1 MSDKFVISSSP
12 HFKANTNTTKIMGF
26 VLLALYPQLWAGIK
40 FFGYRAW
47 LVTVVSIVS
56 CVLFEYLFLKLTK
69 QKNVISNLSACVTGA
84 MLAMVC
90 PPTIPLWMVIL
101 GAAVAIIVAKGL
113 FGGIGSNVFNP
124 ASHPCIPTIGCP
136 TLLKPITL
144 PISAIWCKHWA
155 ATRT

>member
-56 CVLFEYLFLKLTK
+56 CVLFEYL
-69 QKNVISNLSACVTGA
+69 
-84 MLAMVC
+84 
-90 PPTIPLWMVIL
+90 
-101 GAAVAIIVAKGL
+101 
-113 FGGIGSNVFNP
+113 
-124 ASHPCIPTIGCP
+124 
-136 TLLKPITL
+136 LLKINCFFT
-144 PISAIWCKHWA
+144 ISIRFKIIINSIFTNCIF
-155 ATRT
+155 